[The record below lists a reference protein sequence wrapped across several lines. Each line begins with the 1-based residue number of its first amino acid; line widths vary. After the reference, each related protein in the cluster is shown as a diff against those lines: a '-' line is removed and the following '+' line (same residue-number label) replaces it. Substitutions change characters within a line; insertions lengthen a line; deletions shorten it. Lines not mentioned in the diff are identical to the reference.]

1 MLLRPSRLAVA
12 VARADHH
19 DVLVLRNELNEHIR
33 PGMLVWGVSKFSAE
47 KKMKEQPSFYAFFI
61 RKMVAPTGDP
71 KEIVVEG
78 EWLHALEYL
87 RRLDKK
93 NVIGDKWQG
102 HNVWFFTKQRQN
114 LEADAVVSVV
124 SAVPV
129 RVNADG
135 VLIDARSGVLYVAG
149 HFGRAGGAPVEGG
162 VAAWDGARWRVP
174 RRVATAS
181 TARPMELLLGA
192 GLLYARDSDGG
203 VLRHAGDGW
212 EALPPLPRQVH
223 AATGLAW
230 AEGRLVASGECVQY
244 EHGAVNRK
252 PCPCAPVSTHC
263 AWQYGEN
270 RLLMPHTLLPHACM
284 ATS

>member
-124 SAVPV
+124 SAVP
-129 RVNADG
+129 
-135 VLIDARSGVLYVAG
+135 
-149 HFGRAGGAPVEGG
+149 GAAPQG
-162 VAAWDGARWRVP
+162 
-174 RRVATAS
+174 RRVA
-181 TARPMELLLGA
+181 
-192 GLLYARDSDGG
+192 
-203 VLRHAGDGW
+203 
-212 EALPPLPRQVH
+212 
-223 AATGLAW
+223 ATGTPPSALLTRMPASC
-230 AEGRLVASGECVQY
+230 GR
-244 EHGAVNRK
+244 RR
-252 PCPCAPVSTHC
+252 P
-263 AWQYGEN
+263 
-270 RLLMPHTLLPHACM
+270 
-284 ATS
+284 

>member
-1 MLLRPSRLAVA
+1 MLRPSRLAVA

-61 RKMVAPTGDP
+61 RKIIAPTGDP
-71 KEIVVEG
+71 KEVVVEG

-129 RVNADG
+129 RVNAD
-135 VLIDARSGVLYVAG
+135 VAQ
-149 HFGRAGGAPVEGG
+149 H
-162 VAAWDGARWRVP
+162 
-174 RRVATAS
+174 
-181 TARPMELLLGA
+181 
-192 GLLYARDSDGG
+192 
-203 VLRHAGDGW
+203 
-212 EALPPLPRQVH
+212 
-223 AATGLAW
+223 
-230 AEGRLVASGECVQY
+230 VASHQPALG
-244 EHGAVNRK
+244 
-252 PCPCAPVSTHC
+252 
-263 AWQYGEN
+263 W
-270 RLLMPHTLLPHACM
+270 
-284 ATS
+284 